1 MKKIFFVSCALCA
14 FILASCCGGKTSNEK
29 QPVAITAADVDSVSY
44 MMGYS
49 FGMQIKEGN
58 FGGLEYSGIMKGMKD
73 AASGIDVDVMEFRRI
88 VNSFLDKRRKALA
101 EEMLVKSAEFL
112 EQKRVEEGVDSTM
125 TGLLYKIIREG
136 EGPRPMAIDTVEVNY
151 EGTNLDGKVFDS
163 SYERGNTAT
172 FPLEGVIKGWTE
184 GLQLVG
190 EGGEIMLYIP
200 ASMAYGEYG
209 GGNPDIRP
217 NEALTFRVE
226 LLKVKPFVP
235 RENK

>member
-1 MKKIFFVSCALCA
+1 MKKFMFLACASCAL
-14 FILASCCGGKTSNEK
+14 ILASCCGGKTSNDK
-29 QPVAITAADVDSVSY
+29 QPAAVTAADVDSVSY
-44 MMGYS
+44 MMGFS
-49 FGMQIKEGN
+49 FGMQIKEGG
-58 FGGLEYSGIMKGMKD
+58 FGALEYAKIIEGMKD
-73 AASGIDVDVMEFRRI
+73 AAGGVEVDVNEFRRI
-88 VNSFLDKRRKALA
+88 VNTFLDKRRKALA

-112 EQKRVEEGVDSTM
+112 EQKRAEEGVDSTM

-136 EGPRPMAIDTVEVNY
+136 EGPRPMVIDTVEVNY
-151 EGTNLDGKVFDS
+151 EGRNLAGKVFDS
-163 SYERGNTAT
+163 SYERGNTAI

-184 GLQLVG
+184 GLQLIG